1 MLLPS
6 EGFPLPEHLSPKQ
19 VARAIGVSESSLKRW
34 VDQGLIQ
41 AVRTVG
47 GHRKLALED
56 VLKFLRENDHP
67 IIAPELLQLPAVS
80 PHSEI
85 GLRRGSERL
94 LEALL
99 TGSEELAR
107 QVVFDLYL
115 AKHGISEICDQVI
128 AVAFQTIGLKWSCQE
143 IDVYQERRGCE
154 IALHILYELRRAV
167 PLPNT
172 RYQAIGGTM
181 HGDQYSI
188 PVTMAELVLRDA
200 GWHACSLGN
209 SLPAES
215 LMKAMNESDAQLFWL
230 SISHIED
237 EAVFVREFADISSA
251 ATRRGMALVV
261 GGRALNET
269 VRRELKYS
277 AFCDTMQH
285 LDQFA
290 RTLRTATSSS
300 TARADR

>member
-1 MLLPS
+1 MS
-6 EGFPLPEHLSPKQ
+6 DHLSPKQ

-41 AVRTVG
+41 AVRTAG

-56 VLKFLRENDHP
+56 VLKFLRENDHS
-67 IIAPELLQLPAVS
+67 IVAPELLQLPAVS

-85 GLRRGSERL
+85 GLRRGSDRL

-99 TGSEELAR
+99 AGNEELSR

-115 AKHGISEICDQVI
+115 AKHSICAICDQVI
-128 AVAFQTIGLKWSCQE
+128 AAAFGTIGVKWSCQE

-154 IALHILYELRRAV
+154 IALHVLYELRRAV
-167 PLPNT
+167 PLPGSNW
-172 RYQAIGGTM
+172 RAIGGTM
-181 HGDQYSI
+181 QGDQYAI
-188 PVTMAELVLRDA
+188 PATMAELVLRDA
-200 GWHACSLGN
+200 GWHACSLGL

-215 LMKAMNESDAQLFWL
+215 LIRAIEESPAQLCWL
-230 SISHIED
+230 SISHISD
-237 EAVFVREFADISSA
+237 TAAFVREFEMISAA

-269 VRRELKYS
+269 LRRELNYS

-285 LDQFA
+285 LDRFA
-290 RTLRTATSSS
+290 RTLL
-300 TARADR
+300 RASIPSGKPLAESIAH